1 MFIAYLKQIRK
12 KISHKLFVF
21 LTMLNRFF
29 FKRDSQEVYILTK
42 KHTLF
47 LARSLHKN
55 LEVHGVKSKIFSN
68 NRMKIFSNNIC
79 IVICPQEFK
88 HLPPKN
94 LLISY
99 QLEQY
104 VSNWFDKSY
113 LSILKESRAVWDYSL
128 KNIEY
133 LLENGIEEKNISYVP
148 VSVDIKYA
156 ELSNTL
162 ERDID
167 ILFYGDIRSD
177 RRKSIL
183 QSISE
188 KYNIKIVSDL
198 YGSDLVRILLR
209 TKLVLNI
216 HFYENALLET
226 TRICEALSHGCDV
239 LSEISSDIKYYPELL
254 ESNKVT
260 FFQLNNLNDLI
271 SKLDK
276 YFENERD
283 CCHNSFVANS
293 SYLSCSDYLEKAIAK
308 DIYNFK

>member
-1 MFIAYLKQIRK
+1 MFITYLKRLRK
-12 KISHKLFVF
+12 KISHRLFIN
-21 LTMLNRFF
+21 LTRLNRLFF
-29 FKRDSQEVYILTK
+29 RSGSQEVYILTK

-47 LARSLHKN
+47 LAKSLHRN
-55 LEVHGVKSKIFSN
+55 LEVNGVKSKIFSN

-88 HLPPKN
+88 YLPPN
-94 LLISY
+94 DLLISY

-104 VSNWFDKSY
+104 VSNWFDRSY

-133 LLENGIEEKNISYVP
+133 LLENGIDEKKISYVP
-148 VSVDIKYA
+148 VSIDIKCA

-177 RRKSIL
+177 RRKNIL

-188 KYNIKIVSDL
+188 KYNIKIISDL
-198 YGSDLVRILLR
+198 YGSDLVEVLLK

-239 LSEISSDIKYYPELL
+239 LSETSSDMKYYPELL

-260 FFQLNNLNDLI
+260 FFQLNDLNDLI

-283 CCHNSFVANS
+283 CCDNSLVENS
-293 SYLSCSDYLEKAIAK
+293 AYLSCSEYLEKAIAK